1 MKRILNQKIYIKYF
15 GLTNNFPING
25 TFLYCS
31 KDIVFEEIQCFLLRF
46 IHCKDNILFSMI
58 NANLLNN
65 EMKEHFIS
73 LLKKYCQRY
82 ENKFK
87 SCLVITFCED
97 EELKNLLIKIKGVR
111 AFPKKN
117 FFDSQIEFK
126 DKLKYY
132 NFVIQSS
139 LCGLG
144 KSELI
149 KSKKIENI
157 PQKNKQISNY
167 IYFPIG
173 GKFKRKDLVDRLKKL
188 PDMTNLKEKFEIHF
202 DLSQTK
208 EIELLNEFFF
218 KLIILRKC
226 DLNES
231 AKYFGENVDIMIEIP
246 NDFSLYL
253 KDIEILSKLEIIK
266 IESLSNI
273 NSSTE
278 LLTVV
283 KVLNKC
289 ENEQIMK
296 NKKINLTKFN
306 NLKLTE
312 KTKKRKGLKIFK

>member
-1 MKRILNQKIYIKYF
+1 MSLYF

-25 TFLYCS
+25 TLLYCS
-31 KDIVFEEIQCFLLRF
+31 KDIIFEEIQCFLLRF

-73 LLKKYCQRY
+73 LIKKYCQKY

-87 SCLVITFCED
+87 SCLVITFSEKD
-97 EELKNLLIKIKGVR
+97 KDLENLLIKIKGVR
-111 AFPKKN
+111 DFPQKK

-126 DKLKYY
+126 DRLKYKY
-132 NFVIQSS
+132 YVIQSS
-139 LCGLG
+139 MCGLG

-253 KDIEILSKLEIIK
+253 KDIEILSKLNIKK